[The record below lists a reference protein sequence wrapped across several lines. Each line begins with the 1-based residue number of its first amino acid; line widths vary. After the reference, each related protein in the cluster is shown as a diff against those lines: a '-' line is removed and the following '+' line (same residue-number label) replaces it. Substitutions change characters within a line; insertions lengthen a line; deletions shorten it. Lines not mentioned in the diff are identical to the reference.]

1 MSVKWNGWV
10 LHYTVHWLATINRA
24 RGTTV
29 GACSQHAYCLNCFHA
44 FEDVQ
49 LSVNLTKLIRMTFCI
64 LFTRAPDLTF
74 QKTSTYMVLWKE
86 DCVTWTLYLTQ
97 NIRYVKPLIIK
108 DDKEI

>member
-44 FEDVQ
+44 FKDVQ

-86 DCVTWTLYLTQ
+86 DCTCYM
-97 NIRYVKPLIIK
+97 NIVPYTKYQICKATRNKRR
-108 DDKEI
+108 